1 MINLVF
7 DAGHGQGRAHNR
19 GYVGKRWK
27 NEGDGNYYF
36 SNMVRDRV
44 NSYDGIHAWRTR
56 PKISQNPSLSSRAKY
71 RSDKRGFFSW
81 HTNAFGRNQASG
93 VEIFFWNQSKLN
105 QGRDLGN
112 RLLNVISK
120 TLKIP
125 NRGLKIYPFAV
136 LNTNHN
142 KARESMLI
150 EVCFHDN
157 EKDVAKYEAQAE
169 DLAVKLADEIV
180 AYYGIKKKPEPV
192 TPKLQANQVN
202 QGGMTMLGRKPVA
215 IISILSEGDYK
226 GAEVIRDWLYPS
238 YNPVITQSGKFN
250 YAGINTNYIIA
261 VGGTKGNHT
270 GYANYLISGKN
281 RQETY
286 DKCLEFVNGGSKGR
300 EKFKI

>member
-1 MINLVF
+1 MITGGVKMIKLVF
-7 DAGHGQGRAHNR
+7 DAGHGPGRTHNR

-56 PKISQNPSLSSRAKY
+56 PKISQDPSLSDRAKY
-71 RSDKRGFFSW
+71 MGDKRGFFSW
-81 HTNAFGRNQASG
+81 HTNAFRRNQASG
-93 VEIFFWNQSKLN
+93 VEIFFWNQEKLR

-125 NRGLKIYPFAV
+125 NRGLKTYPFAV
-136 LNTNHN
+136 LNTEHN

-157 EKDVAKYEAQAE
+157 DKDVAKYEAQAE

-180 AYYGIKKKPEPV
+180 AYYGIKKKSEPA
-192 TPKLQANQVN
+192 T
-202 QGGMTMLGRKPVA
+202 QGGMTMLGKKPVA

-226 GAEVIRDWLYPS
+226 GAAVIRDWLYPS
-238 YNPVITQSGKFN
+238 YNPVITQSGKLD
-250 YAGINTNYIIA
+250 YAGIKTNYIIG
-261 VGGTKGNHT
+261 VGGTKRSHS
-270 GYANYLISGKN
+270 GYANYLVSGKS

-286 DKCLEFVNGGSKGR
+286 DKCREFVSGGSKGR